1 MTLANTQ
8 NPTFIFLPAEVQRV
22 TEKPPAPA
30 EVPEWEAV
38 RAQLAAVLSA
48 GVEEFPPP
56 FDAASD
62 RPIDQQK

>member
-1 MTLANTQ
+1 M
-8 NPTFIFLPAEVQRV
+8 

-48 GVEEFPPP
+48 GVEDFPPP